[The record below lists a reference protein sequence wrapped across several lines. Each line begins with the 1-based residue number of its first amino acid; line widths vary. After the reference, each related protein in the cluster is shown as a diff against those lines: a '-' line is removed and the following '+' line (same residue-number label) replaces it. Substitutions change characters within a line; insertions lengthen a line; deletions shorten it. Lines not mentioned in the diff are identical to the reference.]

1 MTRFRP
7 GSGPARRGV
16 LKNALVLGAAAP
28 LAGACAATGGRAA
41 RPLSSAQLAGQRV
54 VYSYPGLTVPAALL
68 DRIGPARRPG

>member
-1 MTRFRP
+1 MDDDQVRP

-28 LAGACAATGGRAA
+28 LAGACAATGGRA
-41 RPLSSAQLAGQRV
+41 LSSAQLAGQRV

-68 DRIGPARRPG
+68 TGSAPARRRG